1 VNTIR
6 VLVVADA
13 TPIREEIINSIEQE
27 PDLQLVGT
35 ATSASQTW
43 AAIRDTQPEIILIDE
58 TLGDTNTLA
67 LMRDLVTRNPEL
79 TLIAVTRDGHM
90 DYVRQAML
98 AGARGFVTTPLANG
112 ELSQALGQ
120 IHRLELTRRSNLEP
134 EMPARQRVKQGTIIT
149 IYSPKGGVGKT
160 TLAANLSVAIAQR
173 THQRVAVI
181 DNNPQFGHLG
191 LVLNVHA
198 NYNLMDILTRSDDL
212 DPELVEGMMASHAS
226 GIQVL
231 LAPTEIERADAFPP
245 LAVSNLLSKLRTM
258 YDWIIVD
265 SWPVLTDSTLDVLE
279 IADRVLLMLVPDIT
293 CLRDTKQFF
302 ELVESLNYPLSKFDI
317 IVNRATEGGLDREAI
332 EEGLRRKIALEIPQD
347 DPLVTHSLNRG
358 IPLVISHKRSPVS
371 KAVRQLADRLAA
383 DRESPVTQN
392 GRRRVLKRLFG
403 VAG

>member
-1 VNTIR
+1 MNTIR

>member
-13 TPIREEIINSIEQE
+13 IPVRDEIINSIKQE
-27 PDLQLVGT
+27 ANLQLVGA
-35 ATSASQTW
+35 ATSSSQTL
-43 AAIRDTQPEIILIDE
+43 AAVRDTQPEIILIDE

-67 LMRDLVTRNPEL
+67 LMEDLATGNPEL

-120 IHRLELTRRSNLEP
+120 LRRLELTRRNQLEP
-134 EMPARQRVKQGTIIT
+134 ETPAQQHTPQGTVIA

-160 TLAANLSVAIAQR
+160 TLATNLSVALAQR
-173 THQRVAVI
+173 THQRVAVV
-181 DNNPQFGHLG
+181 DSNPQFGHLG

-198 NYNLMDILTRSDDL
+198 NYNLMDLLSRSDNL

-226 GIQVL
+226 GVHVL

-245 LAVSNLLSKLRTM
+245 QAVSNLLSMLRTM

-265 SWPVLTDSTLDVLE
+265 SWPVLTESTLDVLE
-279 IADRVLLMLVPDIT
+279 TADRVLLMLVPDIT

-302 ELVESLNYPLSKFDI
+302 ELVESLSFPLNKFDI

-332 EEGLRRKIALEIPQD
+332 EEGLRRKVAMEIPQD
-347 DPLVTHSLNRG
+347 DPLVTYSLNRG
-358 IPLVISHKRSPVS
+358 VPLVISHKRSPVS
-371 KAVRQLADRLAA
+371 KAVRQLAGQFTVS
-383 DRESPVTQN
+383 REAPVTQR
-392 GRRRVLKRLFG
+392 GRRPVLKRLFG
-403 VAG
+403 AAG

>member
-198 NYNLMDILTRSDDL
+198 NYNWMDILTRSDDL